1 VPLGDTYIE
10 LIAVVDEAEAAQSP
24 VGRWVGDVPPRIA
37 RPLGWALRT
46 HQLEDVARRLDL
58 TVAAVSRATPD
69 GRLLRGRI
77 AGIEQAAAE
86 PSLPFFI
93 EWREGTSFPGSVPA
107 THRAGSVQIARLEL
121 SGDADRL
128 ADWLGPHDL
137 PITIH
142 AGAPAV
148 ASIVLTGDAGEI
160 VVDEL

>member
-1 VPLGDTYIE
+1 VPLGDTYLE

-24 VGRWVGDVPPRIA
+24 VGRWVAEAQRG
-37 RPLGWALRT
+37 RPLGWSVRT
-46 HQLEDVARRLDL
+46 NRLDDVARRLDL
-58 TVAAVSRATPD
+58 TVTPVSRATPD
-69 GRLLRGRI
+69 GRLFRGLI

-93 EWREGTSFPGSVPA
+93 ERGEGTPFPGSAPA
-107 THRAGSVQIARLEL
+107 THPSGSVQITGLEL

-137 PITIH
+137 PISVH

-148 ASIVLTGDAGEI
+148 ASVVLRGDAGEI
-160 VVDEL
+160 VVDEV

>member
-1 VPLGDTYIE
+1 VPLGDTYLE

-24 VGRWVGDVPPRIA
+24 VGRWVANAQPG
-37 RPLGWALRT
+37 RPLGWCLRT
-46 HQLEDVARRLDL
+46 ERLDDVAGRLDV
-58 TVAAVSRATPD
+58 TIVAVSRASSD
-69 GRLLRGRI
+69 GRLFRGRI

-93 EWREGTSFPGSVPA
+93 EREESSPFPGSAPA
-107 THRAGSVQIARLEL
+107 THRSGSVQIARLVL

-128 ADWLGPHDL
+128 ADWLGAHDL
-137 PITIH
+137 PITIR